1 MQVQSLLFEPNR
13 PTKMTSRGTSPST
26 SCVVLPALPC
36 RKKRRWIWKCCWGPG
51 SAWKLGFQVTSKT
64 QYLSSLTDTKWY
76 CLIIFFK
83 MDLINQYVGPSQ
95 HHRQQPIGDGRWF
108 IQPIFAR
115 ISEMVS
121 VLGWIPHY
129 QVHKWMR
136 SWGFLPAWWLG
147 SYREGFVFPSLG
159 LSFFFW
165 EPCSWQIC
173 DVIAKKLHPLELFW
187 MTPCPLS
194 KNA

>member
-1 MQVQSLLFEPNR
+1 
-13 PTKMTSRGTSPST
+13 
-26 SCVVLPALPC
+26 
-36 RKKRRWIWKCCWGPG
+36 
-51 SAWKLGFQVTSKT
+51 
-64 QYLSSLTDTKWY
+64 
-76 CLIIFFK
+76 

-129 QVHKWMR
+129 QMHKWMR

-159 LSFFFW
+159 LSFFFGNHVVGRYATLLPKNYIPWNCFEWLRVLSAKMLRTLGGSTSFW
-165 EPCSWQIC
+165 EPMVAWLPAWRPKPGS
-173 DVIAKKLHPLELFW
+173 LHCFYFLHFFFFI
-187 MTPCPLS
+187 
-194 KNA
+194 